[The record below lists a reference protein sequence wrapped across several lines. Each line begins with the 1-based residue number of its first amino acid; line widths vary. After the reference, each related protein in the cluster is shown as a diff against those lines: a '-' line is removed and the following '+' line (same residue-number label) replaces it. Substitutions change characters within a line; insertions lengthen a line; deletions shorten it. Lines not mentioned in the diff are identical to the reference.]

1 MNKVEIMRQP
11 TLVTL
16 LQEMTTHQPGISS
29 QRLFDVAREWDSK
42 LKTHEF
48 EGGLEELRT
57 TGYRVTNKR
66 WYPAGHSAPPQSQNG
81 SKARPSAG

>member
-16 LQEMTTHQPGISS
+16 LKEMTTHQPGITS
-29 QRLFDVAREWDSK
+29 QRLFDVAKEWDHK
-42 LKTHEF
+42 LKAHEF
-48 EGGLEELRT
+48 ESGLDELRA

-66 WYPAGHSAPPQSQNG
+66 WYPAGHSAPQSPNG
-81 SKARPSAG
+81 SKARPAAG